1 MNLRKNNSSSQ
12 TTETSFL
19 HDIILS
25 NASRELTIYKLTIA
39 WDTRIAKKKKKIRLT
54 KLVPSHRSGAEDLLL
69 KILSTALNPIGIKGI
84 TKMKQYISR

>member
-39 WDTRIAKKKKKIRLT
+39 WDTRIAKKKKIRLT
-54 KLVPSHRSGAEDLLL
+54 KLVPSHRSGAEYLLL